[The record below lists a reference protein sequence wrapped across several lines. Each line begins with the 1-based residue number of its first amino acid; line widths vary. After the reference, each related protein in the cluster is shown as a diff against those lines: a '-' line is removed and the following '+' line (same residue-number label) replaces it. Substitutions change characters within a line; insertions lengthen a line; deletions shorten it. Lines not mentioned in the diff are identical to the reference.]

1 MSISVDSRA
10 VLGKNVELG
19 EGVIVSPFAVIED
32 NVTIGAGTMIGAHAY
47 IGSNTTMGE
56 NCRVFNGASI
66 GTIAQDLKYRDED
79 AFLIVGDRTQ
89 FREFCTI
96 NKGTA
101 ANNGLTKIG
110 SDSAFLAY
118 CHVGHDCEVGDHFVA
133 SNSLALAG
141 HVLVGDHV
149 TCGGFVSVH
158 QFTQIGDHAFLGA
171 NTFVTMDVVPYALV
185 SSDGDGA
192 FIAMMNKVGLE
203 RRGFSSED
211 LSVIKKMYKILFRQG
226 LSLTDATS
234 LLSVD
239 YSDCDIVKDTLSFI
253 ERSKRGLTRMKK

>member
-1 MSISVDSRA
+1 MSVSVDSRA

-19 EGVIVSPFAVIED
+19 EGVTIAPFAVIED
-32 NVTIGAGTMIGAHAY
+32 NATIGAGTIVGAHSY
-47 IGSNTTMGE
+47 IGSHTTIGE
-56 NCRVFNGASI
+56 NCRIFNGASI

-79 AFLIVGDRTQ
+79 AFLVVGDRTQ

-133 SNSLALAG
+133 SNNLALAG
-141 HVLVGDHV
+141 HVIVGDHV

-171 NTFVTMDVVPYALV
+171 NTFVTMDVVPFALV
-185 SSDGDGA
+185 GSDGDGA

-203 RRGFSSED
+203 RRGFSADD
-211 LSVIKKMYKILFRQG
+211 LSMIKKMYKVLFRQG
-226 LSLTDATS
+226 LALAEATS
-234 LLSVD
+234 LLAVE
-239 YSDCDIVKDTLSFI
+239 YSDNQIVSKVLAFI
-253 ERSKRGLTRMKK
+253 EGSKRGLTRMKK